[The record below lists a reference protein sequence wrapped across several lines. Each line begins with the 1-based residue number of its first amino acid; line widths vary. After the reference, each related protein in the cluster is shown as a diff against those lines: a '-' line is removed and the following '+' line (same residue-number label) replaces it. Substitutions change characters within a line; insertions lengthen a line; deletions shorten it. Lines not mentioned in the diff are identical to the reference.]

1 MTAPAGWGII
11 RQAVRGGRP
20 AAEGRDIRWTDL
32 TRAAVGRLRDWA
44 DGLTAPAAR
53 PLPTDPP
60 PRAGPVRYERL
71 RRVVLTDAV
80 SRTLFD
86 EYAAHRKTD
95 RGAEETGWVL
105 LGLRHA
111 DEAVVLATLPA
122 AADRDAGEA
131 HVWITGASHVLASR
145 VVRQTDRR
153 LTMLGVVHTHPGS
166 LRHPSRG
173 DLDGDRKW
181 VPNLRGG
188 EGVFAIGTARKEGAR
203 ASVGASDKS
212 KSLGFP
218 TGTDTGTGTFLS
230 GHPTPNVQTLGGLRF
245 DWYSLAA
252 GDTNYRPVPVE
263 LAIGPDLGGPL
274 RPVWDAIEDHAERL
288 DSLARRFAAVRFE
301 VADFGTGP
309 GLMATVGLG
318 NADESVRVLLQG
330 KGVRFVYDA
339 GGEVSLPDLPA
350 GTAPD
355 HGVYLLLAELAARN

>member
-1 MTAPAGWGII
+1 
-11 RQAVRGGRP
+11 
-20 AAEGRDIRWTDL
+20 L
-32 TRAAVGRLRDWA
+32 TRAALGRFREWA
-44 DGLTAPAAR
+44 DGLSAPAVRPAPAA
-53 PLPTDPP
+53 DPP
-60 PRAGPVRYERL
+60 ARGAVRYDRL

-86 EYAAHRKTD
+86 EYAAHRGTD

-105 LGLRHA
+105 LGHRHA

-145 VVRQTDRR
+145 VVRQADRR

-188 EGVFAIGTARKEGAR
+188 EGVFAIGTAAGKPGDPRTE
-203 ASVGASDKS
+203 VG
-212 KSLGFP
+212 
-218 TGTDTGTGTFLS
+218 

-245 DWYSLAA
+245 DWYTLAA
-252 GDTNYRPVPVE
+252 GDTSYHPVPVE

-274 RPVWDAIEDHAERL
+274 RPVWDAVEAHAGRL
-288 DSLARRFAAVRFE
+288 DSLARRFAQVRFE
-301 VADFGTGP
+301 VADLGGGP

-318 NADESVRVLLQG
+318 GPDESVRVLLHE
-330 KGVRFVYDA
+330 KGVRFFYEA

-355 HGVYLLLAELAARN
+355 HGVYLLLAELAARH